1 MRKKENC
8 KFFTFTFYLNYLELN
23 YKCCRLCAS
32 YAAFVTRPC
41 ESRSEY
47 LRPSLYPSGKTSP
60 NMTIRT
66 LLDAGADNAV
76 ALTAPDRPAMTYA
89 ALRRHV
95 DSVGRQLA
103 GNGLGPSDRVAIVLP
118 NGPEMASAFMAVAA
132 YMSAAPLN
140 PAYKESEYAFYL
152 EDLAP
157 KLVIVEAGSENP
169 VRAAASALSI
179 PVVEAVVGD
188 NDPAGAFRLFEAE
201 ADATP
206 AGADNEAL
214 VLHTSGTTSRPKVVP
229 LMQRNIMASARNIA
243 ASLELTD
250 SDHCLNIMPLFHI
263 HGLIAVLATSM
274 SKGASVCCTGGFNA
288 LKFLDQA
295 RDEKISWY
303 SGVPTMHQAILLR
316 AKRQADA
323 AKGLGLRLIRSSS
336 ASLPPAVF
344 EELNDV
350 FECPVIEA
358 YGMTEAAHQMTS
370 NPLGD
375 GKQKAGFVGI
385 ATSPEV
391 CIMDQEG
398 NRLTGDA
405 EGEVCIRGDNVT
417 PGYENNPAANES
429 SFTSGWFRTGD
440 QGFFDGDGYLKITGR
455 LKEIINR
462 GGEKVSPLEVDN
474 VLMEHPAIQQV
485 VTFAV
490 ADRMLGE
497 EIGAAVVLADGGEL
511 DAAGLRAYAENASG
525 EIQDPEAHRVPRRNP
540 ERRHRQAAADR
551 PCPEAGPRRLVK
563 GLSQGPKGA
572 KR

>member
-1 MRKKENC
+1 
-8 KFFTFTFYLNYLELN
+8 
-23 YKCCRLCAS
+23 
-32 YAAFVTRPC
+32 
-41 ESRSEY
+41 
-47 LRPSLYPSGKTSP
+47 
-60 NMTIRT
+60 MTIRT

-179 PVVEAVVGD
+179 PVAEAVVGD
-188 NDPAGAFRLFEAE
+188 KDPAGAFRLFEAE

-474 VLMEHPAIQQV
+474 VLMEHPAVQQV

-511 DAAGLRAYAENASG
+511 DAVGLRAYAETHLAKFKIPKHIVFLD
-525 EIQDPEAHRVPRRNP
+525 EI
-540 ERRHRQAAADR
+540 
-551 PCPEAGPRRLVK
+551 
-563 GLSQGPKGA
+563 PKGA
-572 KR
+572 TGKLQRIGLAQKLGLED

>member
-1 MRKKENC
+1 
-8 KFFTFTFYLNYLELN
+8 
-23 YKCCRLCAS
+23 
-32 YAAFVTRPC
+32 
-41 ESRSEY
+41 
-47 LRPSLYPSGKTSP
+47 
-60 NMTIRT
+60 MTIRT

-89 ALRRHV
+89 ALRRHI

-103 GNGLGPSDRVAIVLP
+103 GNGLRPSDRVAIVLP

-179 PVVEAVVGD
+179 PVVEVVVGD
-188 NDPAGAFRLFEAE
+188 KDPAGAFRLFEAE
-201 ADATP
+201 VDAPP

-391 CIMDQEG
+391 CIMDQED

-474 VLMEHPAIQQV
+474 VLMEHPAVQQV

-511 DAAGLRAYAENASG
+511 DAAGLRAYAETHLAKFKIPKHIVFLD
-525 EIQDPEAHRVPRRNP
+525 EI
-540 ERRHRQAAADR
+540 
-551 PCPEAGPRRLVK
+551 
-563 GLSQGPKGA
+563 PKGA
-572 KR
+572 TGKLQRIGLAQKLGLED